1 MAGATSVS
9 CSSRSISEFEPIE
22 LQADDEDSVAV
33 VAELV
38 EVIGLDPPA

>member
-1 MAGATSVS
+1 MDGATSGS
-9 CSSRSISEFEPIE
+9 CSSRVNSEFLPIE